1 MKYENFDV
9 PHTIEICKGLTIP
22 CNVIF
27 AAVLK
32 IFVRSMNL
40 RLVEN
45 FEEDLMRY
53 RLAVFLCLFPIISSN
68 LNVDKLQH
76 IIN

>member
-1 MKYENFDV
+1 M
-9 PHTIEICKGLTIP
+9 EICKGLTIP

-32 IFVRSMNL
+32 IFVRNMNL
-40 RLVEN
+40 RPIEN
-45 FEEDLMRY
+45 LEEDLMRY
-53 RLAVFLCLFPIISSN
+53 RLAVFLRLFPIISSN

-76 IIN
+76 TIN